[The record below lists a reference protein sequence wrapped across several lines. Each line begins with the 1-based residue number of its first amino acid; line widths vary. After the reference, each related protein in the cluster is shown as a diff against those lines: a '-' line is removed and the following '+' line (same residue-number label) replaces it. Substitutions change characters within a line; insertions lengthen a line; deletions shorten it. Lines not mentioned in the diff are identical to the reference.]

1 MGAENDDYN
10 QNESLTF
17 VVIGRQMGVK
27 IDNEE
32 SLTLVGQPMEKLR

>member
-27 IDNEE
+27 IDNKE
-32 SLTLVGQPMEKLR
+32 SLTLVRQPMEKLR